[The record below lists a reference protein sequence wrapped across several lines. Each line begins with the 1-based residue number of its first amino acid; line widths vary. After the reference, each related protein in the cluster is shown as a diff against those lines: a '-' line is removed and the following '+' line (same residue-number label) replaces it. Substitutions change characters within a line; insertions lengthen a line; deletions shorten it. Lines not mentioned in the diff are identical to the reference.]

1 MEEEVEATRRKV
13 INRIS
18 EEKSL
23 LLDNRTNRFKML
35 HGSFSFGD
43 EFLRID
49 GSGSVGE
56 TCWQSNERTIRRR
69 KLSKKALRLKLR

>member
-1 MEEEVEATRRKV
+1 MEKEVEARKKV

-35 HGSFSFGD
+35 HGSFSFGE
-43 EFLRID
+43 EFLWMD
-49 GSGSVGE
+49 GCG
-56 TCWQSNERTIRRR
+56 
-69 KLSKKALRLKLR
+69 ALLKLVGDRNIDKEASKQRAVK